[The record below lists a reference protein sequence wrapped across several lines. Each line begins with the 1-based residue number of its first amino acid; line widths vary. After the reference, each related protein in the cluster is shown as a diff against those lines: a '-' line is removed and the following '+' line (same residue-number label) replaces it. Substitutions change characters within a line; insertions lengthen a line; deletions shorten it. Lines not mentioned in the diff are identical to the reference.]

1 MELKHIAPYLPYGL
15 KGNLVNLE
23 YFDSQICCELYR
35 IETGKT
41 KESDKYDITVIV
53 GDCESELKDFKPT
66 LRPLS
71 DLTKEIEHNGERF
84 VPLEEMLRANK
95 HEFKELPLITK
106 CETKIYER
114 DNDTFCT
121 IEYLN
126 NDKSVSSFSYSSQ
139 YRRFIDRNET
149 YGKPYA
155 TPYQYDLFEMLYKWK
170 FDIFNLI
177 EKGEAI
183 DVNTLQTNPY
193 K

>member
-1 MELKHIAPYLPYGL
+1 MELKHIAPYLPYKTIGISKQGTFFYL
-15 KGNLVNLE
+15 STGCNMRGNG
-23 YFDSQICCELYR
+23 
-35 IETGKT
+35 IE
-41 KESDKYDITVIV
+41 DRDIGTWVSNGI
-53 GDCESELKDFKPT
+53 KPI
-66 LRPLS
+66 LHPLS

-84 VPLEEMLRANK
+84 VPMEEMLRANK

-183 DVNTLQTNPY
+183 NVNTLQTNPY